1 MSKLETNQVDPATGT
16 TLTLG
21 TSGDTI
27 SIPSGVTIANSG
39 TATGFGDNNTPAFKA
54 YLGSD
59 MTSVTR
65 NSRTKV
71 TYDTEVYDT
80 DSAFASN
87 KFTVPSGK
95 AGKYH
100 FSAMATMRNSS
111 DYNFISIH
119 LYKNGSEIL
128 RGTKLQLTDYYLS
141 SLAYSTMVV
150 TGDLDLSVSD
160 YIEVY
165 IEMGAAGGSGT
176 VLSANK
182 YSAFSGYKII
192 T

>member
-1 MSKLETNQVDPATGT
+1 
-16 TLTLG
+16 
-21 TSGDTI
+21 
-27 SIPSGVTIANSG
+27 
-39 TATGFGDNNTPAFKA
+39 
-54 YLGSD
+54 
-59 MTSVTR
+59 
-65 NSRTKV
+65 
-71 TYDTEVYDT
+71 
-80 DSAFASN
+80 
-87 KFTVPSGK
+87 
-95 AGKYH
+95 
-100 FSAMATMRNSS
+100 MATMKNSS

-141 SLAYSTMVV
+141 SSAYSTMVV